1 MQGGVRVFSNSDT
14 MRFKPLSDRND
25 SAEDILM
32 RVFEALKAKG
42 YDPVYQL
49 VGYLMTGD
57 PTYITSFQDARS
69 LVRRMERDELL
80 EELVQFYMD
89 AREN

>member
-1 MQGGVRVFSNSDT
+1 

>member
-1 MQGGVRVFSNSDT
+1 MYPNSDT
-14 MRFKPLSDRND
+14 MPFKPLSDRKD

-32 RVFEALKAKG
+32 RVYAALKAKG

-49 VGYLMTGD
+49 VGYLITGD
-57 PTYITSFQDARS
+57 PTYITSHQDARS
-69 LVRRMERDELL
+69 LVRRLERDELL
-80 EELVQFYMD
+80 EELVQFYMN